1 MPDVHF
7 EEPLQS
13 VLTACRASLDAHYGN
28 RLKKI
33 LLFGSSVRS
42 DADDDS
48 DIDLLVVLDDPLDY
62 FAELEAL
69 SEVLYPVQLQSDR
82 LISAKPTD
90 AYRLEHGVTQ
100 LYRNVQREA
109 VAV

>member
-1 MPDVHF
+1 MSNICI
-7 EEPLQS
+7 EKSLQT
-13 VLTACRASLDAHYGN
+13 VLTACRATLTDHYGA
-28 RLKKI
+28 RLQKI
-33 LLFGSSVRS
+33 LLFGSSVRRNA
-42 DADDDS
+42 DADS
-48 DIDLLVVLDDPLDY
+48 DIDLLVVLDGTLDY
-62 FAELEAL
+62 FVELEAM

-90 AYRLEHGVTQ
+90 SYRLEHGVTQ